1 MTGPVPHAARMP
13 EREMYAVLRC
23 EPCEECAPEDRQS
36 VNGLATAEAA
46 AAPKPGHRAT
56 PVEARYL
63 SGPTP

>member
-1 MTGPVPHAARMP
+1 
-13 EREMYAVLRC
+13 MYAVLRC